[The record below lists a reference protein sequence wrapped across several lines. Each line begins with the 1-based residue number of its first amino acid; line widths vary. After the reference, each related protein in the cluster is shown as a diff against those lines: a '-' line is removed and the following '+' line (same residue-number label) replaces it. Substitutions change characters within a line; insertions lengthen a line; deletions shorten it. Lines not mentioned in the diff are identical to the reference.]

1 MSDSPSGS
9 LIVISGPSGVG
20 KSSILSGVMAEVPSG
35 FSTSATTRHP
45 RPGEVDGVHY
55 VFIDRPE
62 FERRIASGEIL
73 EWADYGGHLYGTP
86 RSEVEPRL
94 ASGVN
99 VFLDIE
105 NEGGKQIGQSFPDAI
120 LIFVRPPSLDVLE
133 RRLRGRGDTSSADI
147 DRRLAVAA
155 DPMAEAEIVYDH
167 IVLNDT
173 HDAAIARV
181 VDILAGVGAT
191 PT

>member
-35 FSTSATTRHP
+35 FSTSATTRDP

-73 EWADYGGHLYGTP
+73 EWAEYGGHLYGTP

-105 NEGGKQIGQSFPDAI
+105 NEGGKQIAQSFPDAI
-120 LIFVRPPSLDVLE
+120 LIFVRPPSLEVLE
-133 RRLRGRGDTSSADI
+133 RRLRGRGDTSNADI

-155 DPMAEAEIVYDH
+155 EQMAEAEIVYDH

-173 HDAAIARV
+173 LDAAIARV